1 MKLVMREVVLDVRIS
16 RPGDSFHRTVKNEV
30 NSAGILRLTEAFSC
44 FVETNGGVLVC
55 FLLL

>member
-1 MKLVMREVVLDVRIS
+1 MVLDVQIYRQGS
-16 RPGDSFHRTVKNEV
+16 TFSQEV
-30 NSAGILRLTEAFSC
+30 RNIINSAGILRLTEAFSC

>member
-1 MKLVMREVVLDVRIS
+1 MS
-16 RPGDSFHRTVKNEV
+16 RSTHRVAHFHRTVRNII